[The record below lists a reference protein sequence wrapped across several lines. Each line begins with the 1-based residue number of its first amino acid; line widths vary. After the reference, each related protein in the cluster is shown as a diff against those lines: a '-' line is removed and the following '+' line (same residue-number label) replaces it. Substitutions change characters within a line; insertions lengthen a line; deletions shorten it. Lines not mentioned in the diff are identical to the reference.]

1 MPENCQKN
9 IGKSSK
15 ISDLSLKIRE
25 AEKDLSISRGI
36 QLKSASTGNHFKP
49 INGFVFD
56 KTGKDL
62 KEVSE
67 LHILRLKQIET
78 AQRLKETLRRNVDL
92 MTELQKARGVVRSL
106 EKKISFLERGEGIN
120 LFHNSVKGANSP
132 CSHCPKQQEEIN
144 KLKLHIVE
152 LNDTFQKRWDETQK
166 ELHNAKNSLSDVSSK
181 LLESLSNNH
190 QTKISQ
196 ETEQF
201 RNINGDDMNQ
211 FMEDSLHFDDN
222 ILGNYKGNTNNSNFR
237 RNVSEAQSPS
247 TYKLSRPSSSNFSN
261 DLNIHNQNINAYPQ
275 IYSNI
280 NHLQY
285 NEYSRQSETP
295 RASFTNTY
303 NRSQLLNNQ
312 KSDPNIVIKHS
323 RPQSEHLIK
332 YPVPEINRN
341 TSNSHHSNS
350 SFYQT
355 SNNGVRYDPA
365 ARIRSLDSVT
375 INPGLNSH
383 ANSFPLG
390 LSYNVSNRRYDLNPR
405 DSVLNSLS
413 NPMVYP
419 NTYSSNIL
427 SSHNKVQ
434 TPNDSFISSVEMFNS
449 SKMKNSMFH
458 GSNNTSYDSQSL
470 ENNSIIQ
477 NQIECEEPTRISNYN
492 SFPINEPSIKNLVS
506 PSSHSKSIVE
516 PAKDQTV
523 NNYSATPLSDNFN
536 EYPSSPIT
544 KGSLNELEID
554 QSTYGN
560 IRKTLEE
567 LKKTQDQRVQQLKD
581 DREKLLR
588 AVLNDLQEM
597 KDFKT
602 NLNII
607 KESQEKNTKTTSKG
621 FFSLEDS
628 SKYDV

>member
-36 QLKSASTGNHFKP
+36 QLKSASAGNHFKP
-49 INGFVFD
+49 NKEFVFD

-62 KEVSE
+62 KDVSE

-106 EKKISFLERGEGIN
+106 EKKISLLERGEGIN
-120 LFHNSVKGANSP
+120 LFHNSAKDTNSP

-166 ELHNAKNSLSDVSSK
+166 ELRNAKNSLSDVSSK

-190 QTKISQ
+190 QTKINQ
-196 ETEQF
+196 EIEQF

-211 FMEDSLHFDDN
+211 VMEDGLHFGDN
-222 ILGNYKGNTNNSNFR
+222 MLENYKSNTIDSSFR

-261 DLNIHNQNINAYPQ
+261 DLNIHQNINAYPQ

-295 RASFTNTY
+295 RASFTNIN

-312 KSDPNIVIKHS
+312 KNDPNILIKHS

-332 YPVPEINRN
+332 YPVPESDR
-341 TSNSHHSNS
+341 TLSNSHHSNS
-350 SFYQT
+350 SLYQT
-355 SNNGVRYDPA
+355 TNNGVKYGHA
-365 ARIRSLDSVT
+365 ARIRSMDSVT
-375 INPGLNSH
+375 INPGLNGH

-390 LSYNVSNRRYDLNPR
+390 LAYNASNRKYDLNPR
-405 DSVLNSLS
+405 DSVLNNFS

-427 SSHNKVQ
+427 SCNNKVQ
-434 TPNDSFISSVEMFNS
+434 TLNDSISNVEMFNS
-449 SKMKNSMFH
+449 SKMKNSVFH
-458 GSNNTSYDSQSL
+458 ASNNISYDSQSL

-477 NQIECEEPTRISNYN
+477 NQIECEEPTGISNCN
-492 SFPINEPSIKNLVS
+492 SFSINEPNNISNLVS
-506 PSSHSKSIVE
+506 PSSLSKNITE
-516 PAKDQTV
+516 PAKDQAV
-523 NNYSATPLSDNFN
+523 DNYSKSLSDNFN
-536 EYPSSPIT
+536 EYPSSPVT

-602 NLNII
+602 NLSII
-607 KESQEKNTKTTSKG
+607 KESQEKNTKTALKG